1 MENNLIRGDSCVI
14 EFTISDEQ
22 GKHINI
28 EDIDT
33 LYLTARK
40 VADSKILFSKK
51 KEDFN
56 LENNVYTVEILPTDT
71 EEFKITE
78 FEFDIEITLLDGTRQ
93 SKTGKINLD
102 YDFTT
107 HKGGA
112 VNEN

>member
-1 MENNLIRGDSCVI
+1 MENDLIRGDSCII
-14 EFTISDEQ
+14 EFTISDEEKNYIDIQ
-22 GKHINI
+22 
-28 EDIDT
+28 DIDM

-56 LENNVYTVEILPTDT
+56 LENDIYTVEILPTDT

-78 FEFDIEITLLDGTRQ
+78 FEFDIEVTLFDGTRQ
-93 SKTGKINLD
+93 TKKGKINLD
-102 YDFTT
+102 FDFTT
-107 HKGGA
+107 HKGGV